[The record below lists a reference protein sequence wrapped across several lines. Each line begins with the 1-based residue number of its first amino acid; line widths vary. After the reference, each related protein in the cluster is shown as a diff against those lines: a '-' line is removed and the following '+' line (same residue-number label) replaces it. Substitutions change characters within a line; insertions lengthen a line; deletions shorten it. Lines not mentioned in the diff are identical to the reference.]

1 MTAFSFDAK
10 AALSHARNRADFLSK
25 NFTAHEFRC
34 RCGKCEYSDGRI
46 GRKDIDLGL
55 VVLLESLRADLLNSP
70 ITINSGR
77 RCKDHNIA
85 VRGAPE
91 SRHLE
96 GDAADITAEGYS
108 PAMVF
113 LALEQHPMSERLGLS
128 QYPTFV
134 HVDVR
139 GYKSRW

>member
-1 MTAFSFDAK
+1 MSDT
-10 AALSHARNRADFLSK
+10 LSK

-34 RCGKCEYSDGRI
+34 RCGECEYSVRWI
-46 GRKDIDLGL
+46 ERRDIDLGL
-55 VVLLESLRADLLNSP
+55 VTLLESLRADLLNAP

-77 RCKDHNIA
+77 RCKAHNEA
-85 VRGAPE
+85 VGGKPN
-91 SRHLE
+91 SQHLY
-96 GDAADITAEGYS
+96 GTAADITVEGYS

-113 LALEQHPMSERLGLS
+113 LALDQHPMSERLGLS

-139 GYKSRW
+139 GHKARW

>member
-1 MTAFSFDAK
+1 MAI
-10 AALSHARNRADFLSK
+10 LADNNISNYGETDMNDLLSK

-34 RCGKCEYSDGRI
+34 RCGKCKFSGGAIKVEDVS
-46 GRKDIDLGL
+46 LGL
-55 VVLLESLRADLLNSP
+55 VVLLESLRADLLNAP

>member
-1 MTAFSFDAK
+1 MSDQLSNNFSA
-10 AALSHARNRADFLSK
+10 S
-25 NFTAHEFRC
+25 EFRC
-34 RCGKCEYSDGRI
+34 RCGKCKFSGGAI
-46 GRKDIDLGL
+46 KPTDIDLGL
-55 VVLLESLRADLLNSP
+55 VILLESLRADLLNAP

-77 RCKDHNIA
+77 RCVDHN
-85 VRGAPE
+85 VSVGGAPE

-96 GDAADITAEGYS
+96 GDAADITVEGYS

-113 LALEQHPMSERLGLS
+113 LALDQHPMSERLGLS

-139 GYKSRW
+139 GHKARW